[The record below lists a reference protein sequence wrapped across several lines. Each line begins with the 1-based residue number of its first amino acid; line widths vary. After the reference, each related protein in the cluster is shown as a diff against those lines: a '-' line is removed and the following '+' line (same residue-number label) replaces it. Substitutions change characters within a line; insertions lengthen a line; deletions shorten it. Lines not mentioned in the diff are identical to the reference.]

1 MSDELVPEDEAEIQ
15 EVGKDGEGD
24 AIVRRE
30 SPFFSFRYF
39 YGSMTSSGGVT
50 RVTAREQRF
59 EDGKLEHEELEA
71 TLPAT
76 VYATAAAETQKAVA
90 SQMRR
95 LWSAWTPLLLPWLP
109 GPGRDDEE
117 R

>member
-1 MSDELVPEDEAEIQ
+1 MSDDLVPGDKVEIQ
-15 EVGKDGEGD
+15 SAEEDD
-24 AIVRRE
+24 AQTAIATRE

-76 VYATAAAETQKAVA
+76 VYATAAAEAQEAVA
-90 SQMRR
+90 SQMRA
-95 LWSAWTPLLLPWLP
+95 LWSAWTPLLLPWLA
-109 GPGRDDEE
+109 GPKRDDEP